1 MTINENRLQPLM
13 VATYFFLNFVIAMSK
28 IWLKIK
34 VVLRRMRAT
43 ISPAFVYMLCAAVI
57 MWYILKLQYTYTTNY
72 SVLVNIDGERMR
84 IPCVVE
90 GKGTNLFGYRVYMHR
105 EIKIALDDLKYS
117 IEEQKNPDTGVVE
130 GRSYVIDPQSV
141 QSILSVRFSDIKL
154 ISVGE
159 VPAIPVEES
168 EAVDSAS

>member
-1 MTINENRLQPLM
+1 
-13 VATYFFLNFVIAMSK
+13 
-28 IWLKIK
+28 
-34 VVLRRMRAT
+34 MRAT